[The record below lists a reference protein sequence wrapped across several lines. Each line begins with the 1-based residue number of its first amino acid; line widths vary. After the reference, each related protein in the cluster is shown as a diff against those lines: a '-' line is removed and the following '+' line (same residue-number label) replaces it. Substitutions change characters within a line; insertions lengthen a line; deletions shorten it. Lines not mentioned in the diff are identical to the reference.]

1 MQSAVTAEMISS
13 ESNRFLREAWWDK
26 VERSLIG
33 LLGLLAMLVGLVQ
46 VAGRYI
52 APRYAISWAEEV
64 IVYLIVW
71 GIMLAASQL
80 VRTDG
85 HVRPDLVLR
94 AVPPRV
100 QRWMEVLNCIAAL
113 VFCVGLAWYGWSI
126 VATSWQLDER
136 SSSDLQFP
144 MWLYSAAIPTGA
156 LLMTGRYLARLYRYL
171 FAFDAQTMTV
181 GHIPG
186 HEQTGGPGPLPEATD

>member
-1 MQSAVTAEMISS
+1 MALPGGSLPARDT
-13 ESNRFLREAWWDK
+13 LWDK
-26 VERSLIG
+26 VERCLIG
-33 LLGLLAMLVGLVQ
+33 LLGAAAMLVGLVQ
-46 VAGRYI
+46 VIGRYV

-94 AVPPRV
+94 AVPPRA

-156 LLMTGRYLARLYRYL
+156 MLMTGRYLARLYRYL
-171 FAFDAQTMTV
+171 IAFDAGTMTV
-181 GHIPG
+181 GHIG
-186 HEQTGGPGPLPEATD
+186 EHERTGGSAPFPEAAD

>member
-1 MQSAVTAEMISS
+1 MLSVVTAEMEIS
-13 ESNRFLREAWWDK
+13 ESKILHEAWWDK
-26 VERSLIG
+26 AERFLIG
-33 LLGLLAMLVGLVQ
+33 LLGLSAMLVGLVQ

-80 VRTDG
+80 VRTDS
-85 HVRPDLVLR
+85 HVRPDLLLR
-94 AVPPRV
+94 AVPATW

-113 VFCVGLAWYGWSI
+113 VFCIGLAWYGWSI

-171 FAFDAQTMTV
+171 FAFDAATMTV
-181 GHIPG
+181 GHLAE
-186 HEQTGGPGPLPEATD
+186 HERIGGSAALTETTD

>member
-1 MQSAVTAEMISS
+1 
-13 ESNRFLREAWWDK
+13 LREAWWDK
-26 VERSLIG
+26 AERFQIG
-33 LLGLLAMLVGLVQ
+33 LLGILAMLIGVVQ

-64 IVYLIVW
+64 IAYLIVW
-71 GIMLAASQL
+71 GVMLAASQL

-94 AVPPRV
+94 AVPARV

-113 VFCVGLAWYGWSI
+113 VFCAGLAWYGLGI

-144 MWLYSAAIPTGA
+144 LWLYSAAIPTGA

-171 FAFDAQTMTV
+171 FAFDAETMTV
-181 GHIPG
+181 GHIPE
-186 HEQTGGPGPLPEATD
+186 HERASGLGPVPPGTD

>member
-1 MQSAVTAEMISS
+1 MRDA
-13 ESNRFLREAWWDK
+13 LWDR
-26 VERSLIG
+26 VERFLIG
-33 LLGLLAMLVGLVQ
+33 LLGAMAMLIGLVQ
-46 VAGRYI
+46 VIGRYV

-94 AVPPRV
+94 AVSPRI
-100 QRWMEVLNCIAAL
+100 QRWMEVINCVAAIA
-113 VFCVGLAWYGWSI
+113 FCAGLAWYGWSI
-126 VATSWQLDER
+126 VVTSWQLDER
-136 SSSDLQFP
+136 SLSDLQFP
-144 MWLYSAAIPTGA
+144 MWLYSAAVPTGA
-156 LLMTGRYLARLYRYL
+156 LLMTGRYLIRLYRYL
-171 FAFDAQTMTV
+171 FAFDAETMTV

-186 HEQTGGPGPLPEATD
+186 HERSSGLAVSPPAND

>member
-1 MQSAVTAEMISS
+1 MTSS
-13 ESNRFLREAWWDK
+13 ESDRFLREAWWDK

-94 AVPPRV
+94 AVPPRA

-156 LLMTGRYLARLYRYL
+156 LLMSGRYLARLYRYL
-171 FAFDAQTMTV
+171 FAFDSETMTV
-181 GHIPG
+181 GHIPE
-186 HEQTGGPGPLPEATD
+186 HERTGGSGPLPEATD

>member
-1 MQSAVTAEMISS
+1 MHDTV
-13 ESNRFLREAWWDK
+13 WDK
-26 VERSLIG
+26 VERFLIG
-33 LLGLLAMLVGLVQ
+33 LLGAAAMLIGLVQ
-46 VAGRYI
+46 VIGRYL

-71 GIMLAASQL
+71 AIMLAASQL

-94 AVPPRV
+94 VASPRI
-100 QRWMEVLNCIAAL
+100 QRWMEVMNCIAAIA
-113 VFCVGLAWYGWSI
+113 FCAGLAWYGWSI

-156 LLMTGRYLARLYRYL
+156 MLMTGRYLNRLYRYL
-171 FAFDAQTMTV
+171 FAFDPETMTV

-186 HEQTGGPGPLPEATD
+186 HEASGGLATPPPASD

>member
-1 MQSAVTAEMISS
+1 VHDTA
-13 ESNRFLREAWWDK
+13 WDK
-26 VERSLIG
+26 VERILIG
-33 LLGLLAMLVGLVQ
+33 LLGAAAMLVGLVQ
-46 VAGRYI
+46 VVGRYI

-94 AVPPRV
+94 ATSPRV
-100 QRWMEVLNCIAAL
+100 QRWMEVTNCIAAIA
-113 VFCVGLAWYGWSI
+113 FCAGLTWYGWSI

-144 MWLYSAAIPTGA
+144 MWLYSAAVPTGA
-156 LLMTGRYLARLYRYL
+156 LLMTGRYLNRLYRYL
-171 FAFDAQTMTV
+171 FAFDPDHMTV

-186 HEQTGGPGPLPEATD
+186 HEQGGGLSAAPPAND

>member
-1 MQSAVTAEMISS
+1 MDSS
-13 ESNRFLREAWWDK
+13 EGKPFLHDAWWDK

-33 LLGLLAMLVGLVQ
+33 LLGLLAMLVGVVQ

-80 VRTDG
+80 VRTDS

-94 AVPPRV
+94 VASPRV

-113 VFCVGLAWYGWSI
+113 VFCIGLAWYGWSI

-156 LLMTGRYLARLYRYL
+156 MLMTGRYLARLYRYL
-171 FAFDAQTMTV
+171 FAFDAGTMTV
-181 GHIPG
+181 GHIG
-186 HEQTGGPGPLPEATD
+186 EHERTGGSGPLPDATD

>member
-1 MQSAVTAEMISS
+1 MRDALWDRAE
-13 ESNRFLREAWWDK
+13 RF
-26 VERSLIG
+26 LIG
-33 LLGLLAMLVGLVQ
+33 LLGALAMLIGLVQ
-46 VAGRYI
+46 VVGRYV

-94 AVPPRV
+94 AVPAPI
-100 QRWMEVLNCIAAL
+100 QRWMEVINCIAAL
-113 VFCVGLAWYGWSI
+113 AFCVGLAWYGWSI

-156 LLMTGRYLARLYRYL
+156 TLMTGRYLIRLYRYL
-171 FAFDAQTMTV
+171 FAFDPQTMTV
-181 GHIPG
+181 GHIPE
-186 HEQTGGPGPLPEATD
+186 HERTGGLSPSPPREI

>member
-1 MQSAVTAEMISS
+1 MRDT
-13 ESNRFLREAWWDK
+13 WWDRA
-26 VERSLIG
+26 ERLLIG
-33 LLGLLAMLVGLVQ
+33 LFGALAMIIGLLQ
-46 VAGRYI
+46 VVGRYI

-80 VRTDG
+80 VRTDS

-94 AVPPRV
+94 AVPAGV
-100 QRWMEVLNCIAAL
+100 QRWMEVLNCVAAL
-113 VFCVGLAWYGWSI
+113 VFCAGLAWYGWSI

-171 FAFDAQTMTV
+171 FAFDGETMTV
-181 GHIPG
+181 GHIP
-186 HEQTGGPGPLPEATD
+186 ELERAGGSGPLPPGAD

>member
-1 MQSAVTAEMISS
+1 MQ
-13 ESNRFLREAWWDK
+13 EAWWDK
-26 VERSLIG
+26 AERLLIG
-33 LLGLLAMLVGLVQ
+33 LLGVLAMLVGLVQ

-71 GIMLAASQL
+71 GIMLAGSQL

-94 AVPPRV
+94 AVPAGA
-100 QRWMEVLNCIAAL
+100 QRWMEVLSCVAAL
-113 VFCVGLAWYGWSI
+113 VFCAGLAWYGWSI

-144 MWLYSAAIPTGA
+144 MWLYSAAVPTGA

-171 FAFDAQTMTV
+171 FAFDSETMTV
-181 GHIPG
+181 GHIPE
-186 HEQTGGPGPLPEATD
+186 HERASGLGPLPPGTG

>member
-1 MQSAVTAEMISS
+1 LRDALWDRIE
-13 ESNRFLREAWWDK
+13 RF
-26 VERSLIG
+26 LIG
-33 LLGLLAMLVGLVQ
+33 LLGAMAMLIGLVQ
-46 VAGRYI
+46 VVGRYI

-94 AVPPRV
+94 AVSPSL
-100 QRWMEVLNCIAAL
+100 QRWMEVMNCIAAIA
-113 VFCVGLAWYGWSI
+113 FCAGLSWYGWSI

-136 SSSDLQFP
+136 GSSDLQFP
-144 MWLYSAAIPTGA
+144 IWLYSAAIPTGA
-156 LLMTGRYLARLYRYL
+156 LLMTGRYLIRLYRYL
-171 FAFDAQTMTV
+171 FAFDPETMTA

-186 HEQTGGPGPLPEATD
+186 HERSGGLAASPPTND

>member
-1 MQSAVTAEMISS
+1 MDHFEGKP
-13 ESNRFLREAWWDK
+13 FLREAWWDK
-26 VERSLIG
+26 AERFLIG
-33 LLGLLAMLVGLVQ
+33 LLGLAAMLVGVVQ
-46 VAGRYI
+46 VAGRYL

-80 VRTDG
+80 VRTDS

-94 AVPPRV
+94 AVPPRA
-100 QRWMEVLNCIAAL
+100 QRWLEVLNCIAAL
-113 VFCVGLAWYGWSI
+113 VFCIGLAWYGWSI

-144 MWLYSAAIPTGA
+144 IWLYSAAIPTGA
-156 LLMTGRYLARLYRYL
+156 VLMTGRYLARLYRYL
-171 FAFDAQTMTV
+171 FAFDAATMIV
-181 GHIPG
+181 GHIGEHERSGESGSVAPG
-186 HEQTGGPGPLPEATD
+186 TG